1 MRTTAAEHT
10 AGLTLFASQHTWP
23 TLLPARLLGLVYGI
37 FNVHYVMSEQVKY
50 FDRKQL
56 YDTYKSR
63 MMEAGFEKLP
73 ENLTPGA
80 KPQ

>member
-1 MRTTAAEHT
+1 M
-10 AGLTLFASQHTWP
+10 F
-23 TLLPARLLGLVYGI
+23 
-37 FNVHYVMSEQVKY
+37 YVQVKY

-73 ENLTPGA
+73 DNMTPGA
-80 KPQ
+80 AKTQ